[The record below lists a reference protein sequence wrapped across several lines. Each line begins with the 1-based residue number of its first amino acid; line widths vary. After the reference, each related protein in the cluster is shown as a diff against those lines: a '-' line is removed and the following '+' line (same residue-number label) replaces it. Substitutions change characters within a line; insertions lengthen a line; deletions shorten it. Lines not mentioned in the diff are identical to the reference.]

1 MNERIIFS
9 APCFNFIEG
18 MLRQIS
24 QGLRGYDGRI
34 VENLEAMSGVFAKAC
49 LRDDLPLTVTMSGGF
64 TVPNRL
70 HEMQRAYL
78 KWLAADREYAGSGGK
93 LYPVVEL
100 LPHVAEASTVSRP
113 LKVKALE
120 DDGMQVVVTKNRKI
134 VTRPSHAR
142 KKMKGLTLAIAL
154 AEDNID
160 ITSDRI
166 AALRFLDSVW
176 GRGEWPNPQAEAEYR
191 RAYDTLWA
199 NRSRFLA
206 DLMALVLMQ
215 GDAARVEALRQ
226 RIYTEKFGERM
237 AVMHYFG
244 ENGVHPGQWL
254 EVDEQ
259 TFRSEVTEAV
269 KRPLDEMAKS

>member
-1 MNERIIFS
+1 MNERITFS
-9 APCFNFIEG
+9 APCFNFIDG

-24 QGLRGYDGRI
+24 NGLRGYDGRI

-49 LRDDLPLTVTMSGGF
+49 LRDDLPLALTMSGGF

-70 HEMQRAYL
+70 LELQKAYL
-78 KWLAADREYAGSGGK
+78 KWLTADREYAGSGGK

-100 LPHVAEASTVSRP
+100 LPLAAEPSTVSRP
-113 LKVKALE
+113 LKAREFE
-120 DDGMQVVVTKNRKI
+120 DDGLQVLVTKNRKV
-134 VTRPSHAR
+134 VTRPSNTR

-176 GRGEWPNPQAEAEYR
+176 GRGEWPNPQAGAEYR
-191 RAYDTLWA
+191 RAYDMLWA
-199 NRSRFLA
+199 NRSRFVA

-215 GDAARVEALRQ
+215 GDASRVEALRQ

-237 AVMHYFG
+237 SVMHYFG

-259 TFRSEVTEAV
+259 TFRSEVKEAAE
-269 KRPLDEMAKS
+269 RPFVESAKS